1 MNSKSFPSTAQSL
14 LTPSNKQQLISSP
27 LHYPHLSFPFNKTHS
42 NYNKNNISIYTNT
55 NIRTYRISTK
65 ASATTANSNVCIESL
80 PQNETLYDL
89 LGITESGTLSD
100 IKQAYKKMALKY
112 HPDVSPPDRAEE
124 YTVKFIRVQEA
135 YETLSDPEARFM
147 YDNSMKG
154 LHMAFS
160 GKKRTRFGP
169 RSEDKKAWKET
180 WSEQISELTR
190 RSKVN
195 PERGMSWAARIRKQ
209 RNASSSVYNGSG

>member
-1 MNSKSFPSTAQSL
+1 
-14 LTPSNKQQLISSP
+14 
-27 LHYPHLSFPFNKTHS
+27 
-42 NYNKNNISIYTNT
+42 
-55 NIRTYRISTK
+55 
-65 ASATTANSNVCIESL
+65 
-80 PQNETLYDL
+80 
-89 LGITESGTLSD
+89 D

-154 LHMAFS
+154 LHMAFT
-160 GKKRTRFGP
+160 GNKRTRFDP
-169 RSEDKKAWKET
+169 RSEDKHAWKDT

-195 PERGMSWAARIRKQ
+195 PERDMSWAARIRKQ
-209 RNASSSVYNGSG
+209 RSASSVNNGSG